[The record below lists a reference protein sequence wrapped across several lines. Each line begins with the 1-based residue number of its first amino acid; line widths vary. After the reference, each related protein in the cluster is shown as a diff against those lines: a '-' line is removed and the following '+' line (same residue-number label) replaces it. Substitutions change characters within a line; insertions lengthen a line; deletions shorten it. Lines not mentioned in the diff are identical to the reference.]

1 MAAWLGDECDE
12 GWGRFENALDCSKA
26 SGYGVDMYVIAVRA
40 VSERVARCAGS
51 EMLATDVSMAMWPVG
66 SS

>member
-1 MAAWLGDECDE
+1 
-12 GWGRFENALDCSKA
+12 
-26 SGYGVDMYVIAVRA
+26 MYVIAVRA

-66 SS
+66 PS